1 MLGFNFCKWAG
12 VSAEILMQRNKD
24 FTDNNFPIDVL
35 WSDIEWAQQ
44 NSTAREYMYFK
55 FNP

>member
-1 MLGFNFCKWAG
+1 
-12 VSAEILMQRNKD
+12 MQRNKD
-24 FTDNNFPIDVL
+24 FSDNNFPIDVL